1 MQIHVIDNLQAFT
14 DVRDDWNNVYGK
26 DPDAQFFLS
35 WTWLSQWLPTLT
47 SPWLI
52 LAVKPAESPHY
63 VAFFPLRLRIKERKQ
78 GEFCNEINMAGN
90 YQADYT
96 GFICIPEFDSRAIP
110 AFAKYVG
117 KLHWTRIHLENIR
130 TTQDRLD
137 LFLKGFSQSKFGLRT
152 LERINKPD
160 NTDNCI
166 CPFARLPD
174 DWDTYLDNNLSANT
188 RQKIR
193 RFLRQVESDDTFRI
207 THADADTIE
216 RDLNILL
223 RFWAVKWGPRK
234 GNRLEA
240 IQRSNFR
247 MLKSNFDIGALY
259 LPVLWK
265 GETPLGA
272 LATLVDKDKKAFL
285 FYMAGRDETFNAPP
299 PGLILHAHSIR
310 HAIQCGFKTY
320 DFLRGNEPY
329 KYSLGTAER
338 RIVCMSTLR

>member
-234 GNRLEA
+234 
-240 IQRSNFR
+240 
-247 MLKSNFDIGALY
+247 
-259 LPVLWK
+259 
-265 GETPLGA
+265 
-272 LATLVDKDKKAFL
+272 
-285 FYMAGRDETFNAPP
+285 
-299 PGLILHAHSIR
+299 
-310 HAIQCGFKTY
+310 
-320 DFLRGNEPY
+320 
-329 KYSLGTAER
+329 
-338 RIVCMSTLR
+338 STLR